1 MIIKDD
7 TMSNKDANKHQ
18 SDDDQ
23 QGQQGVAKMELQK
36 RWEEKKKAMQ
46 IDTTNK
52 QKNTMGL
59 KGIKCF

>member
-7 TMSNKDANKHQ
+7 VMSNKGDNKHQ

-36 RWEEKKKAMQ
+36 RWEKKIK
-46 IDTTNK
+46 
-52 QKNTMGL
+52 
-59 KGIKCF
+59 IKCKQTQQINKKTQWV

>member
-7 TMSNKDANKHQ
+7 TMNNKDDNKHQ

-36 RWEEKKKAMQ
+36 RWEEKKKQCKQTQQ
-46 IDTTNK
+46 INK
-52 QKNTMGL
+52 KTQWV
-59 KGIKCF
+59 

>member
-7 TMSNKDANKHQ
+7 TMSNKDDNKHQ

-36 RWEEKKKAMQ
+36 RWEEKKKSNAN
-46 IDTTNK
+46 IHNK
-52 QKNTMGL
+52 
-59 KGIKCF
+59 

>member
-36 RWEEKKKAMQ
+36 RWEKKIK
-46 IDTTNK
+46 
-52 QKNTMGL
+52 
-59 KGIKCF
+59 IKCKQTQQINKKTQWV